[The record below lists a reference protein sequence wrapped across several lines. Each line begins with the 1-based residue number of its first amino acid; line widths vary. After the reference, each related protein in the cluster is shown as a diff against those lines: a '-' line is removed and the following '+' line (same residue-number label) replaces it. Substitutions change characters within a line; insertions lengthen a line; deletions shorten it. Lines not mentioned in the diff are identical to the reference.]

1 MIASAPSVRIL
12 FVVAVLGLASGCMT
26 DDSGRPTNQATGT
39 VVGATVGSVVGGLA
53 FGWGGALGGA
63 VVGGLAGNMVGRALD
78 EQERRRLA
86 EATQRAYASD
96 SNEPIVYTVEPTTTP
111 SSATPAAPPTVVSAK
126 PVGPKASRADGSTC
140 RPLELTATKNG
151 QTTRETTTF
160 CQSPGSTELKPVS
173 V

>member
-1 MIASAPSVRIL
+1 MIASVFPRI
-12 FVVAVLGLASGCMT
+12 AVTAALLGLVVGCMT

-53 FGWGGALGGA
+53 FGTWGGALGGA
-63 VVGGLAGNMVGRALD
+63 LVGGLAGNLVGRALD
-78 EQERRRLA
+78 DQERRRLA

-96 SNEPIVYTVEPTTTP
+96 SDEPVVYTVEPVKTSSSQATT
-111 SSATPAAPPTVVSAK
+111 APPTVVSAK

-140 RPLELTATKNG
+140 RPLELTATKDG

>member
-1 MIASAPSVRIL
+1 M
-12 FVVAVLGLASGCMT
+12 VAALSLTSGCMT
-26 DDSGRPTNQATGT
+26 DDSGRLTNQATGT
-39 VVGATVGSVVGGLA
+39 VVGATVGSVVSGLA
-53 FGWGGALGGA
+53 FGSWGGAL
-63 VVGGLAGNMVGRALD
+63 VGGLAGNLVGRALD

-96 SNEPIVYTVEPTTTP
+96 SDEPVVYTVEPTKT
-111 SSATPAAPPTVVSAK
+111 SSSEASTAPPTVVSAK

-160 CQSPGSTELKPVS
+160 CQSPGSTELKPVA